1 MTNGAPGSNGSNGA
15 HAPNGSNGAHA
26 PNGSNGAHA
35 PNGGPEARPMSMME
49 ARASAKAPR
58 SFREWGRTFTALSE
72 RDYAIY
78 FGGNLAFFMAMQ
90 MNQLLRGYLA
100 FELTNA
106 ASALGLV
113 ALGIALPML
122 FVSPFGGV
130 IADRY
135 NKRTLLI
142 LTQSIV
148 AVANTVLAVLIF
160 ADMIEFW
167 HLLAGSVFLGLTIA
181 LAMPARNALVP
192 QLIPQHKMMNAV
204 SLQMGGMNFTRI
216 IGPAIA
222 GVLLIP
228 LGIGPVW
235 SFSVLLYVVAI
246 ATTLLLP
253 RHGMVSKSEHGK
265 FMSEMAEGF
274 RYSMTN
280 PLIRLLILTG
290 LVMPLFAFP
299 VQLMLPVF
307 AEEVFEMGPS
317 ALGILMASAG
327 VGGLIGALLST
338 TMDTMPLKGRI
349 MLAGAV
355 IQGLFF
361 IAFALTP
368 TFAIAAAFFALG
380 NVGGMLF
387 MTTNNSVIQTRVP
400 ERYRGRVLSMLMM
413 SFGMMPLGVLPMT
426 ILADIIGAP
435 ASVAGASAI
444 MILTLLAFFIFSKQ
458 IRQLRVTPGRT
469 ANLSPAQAAT
479 AVAEGRMTR
488 EEADREMRGEGDDE
502 LEAVA
507 VPVPASNGASLTH
520 GGITT
525 LTHGGMIAV
534 VTLGPDGTRVEERPQ
549 PVA

>member
-1 MTNGAPGSNGSNGA
+1 MTNGAPGSNGS
-15 HAPNGSNGAHA
+15 HAPTGSNGATT
-26 PNGSNGAHA
+26 SNGAQPA
-35 PNGGPEARPMSMME
+35 DRPMSMME

-58 SFREWGRTFTALSE
+58 SFSEWGRTFTALSE

-135 NKRTLLI
+135 NKRTLL
-142 LTQSIV
+142 LFTQSIV
-148 AVANTVLAVLIF
+148 AVANMVLAVLIF

-167 HLLAGSVFLGLTIA
+167 HLLVGSVFLGLTIS

-222 GVLLIP
+222 GVLLVP

-235 SFSVLLYVVAI
+235 TFSVLLYVVAI

-253 RHGMVSKSEHGK
+253 RHGMVSKADNAG
-265 FMSEMAEGF
+265 FMTEMAEGF
-274 RYSMTN
+274 RYSMSN

-299 VQLMLPVF
+299 VQLVLPVF
-307 AEEVFEMGPS
+307 AEEVFEMGPT

-327 VGGLIGALLST
+327 VGGLIGALIST
-338 TMDTMPLKGRI
+338 SMDRMPLKGRI

-368 TFAIAAAFFALG
+368 FFAAAAVFFALG

-387 MTTNNSVIQTRVP
+387 MTTNNSVIQARVP

-435 ASVAGASAI
+435 ASVAGASAL
-444 MILTLLAFFIFSKQ
+444 MILTLLGFFIFSKQ
-458 IRQLRVTPGRT
+458 IRQLRVTPGR
-469 ANLSPAQAAT
+469 AARLSPAQAAT

-488 EEADREMRGEGDDE
+488 EEADREMRGEGDED
-502 LEAVA
+502 LEVPAVA
-507 VPVPASNGASLTH
+507 TPVPASNGASITN
-520 GGITT
+520 GGATT

-534 VTLGPDGTRVEERPQ
+534 VSLDPDGTRVEERSQ
-549 PVA
+549 PVV